1 MATKE
6 PKTKT
11 KIITDKAVEPYESL
25 MAEIAELKAKL
36 SKLEGNNGK
45 SPEELAFKPSI
56 DKLDGKICQ
65 NHFKPGISFKTMSI
79 GNDNWIE
86 LRVGENQ
93 TGWYPVVDG
102 VIYVDPVIASL
113 DANTPVLQALGMKT
127 ALPEGLSSAMDAML
141 EDIENMCDGDDDD
154 DEHRCCE
161 DSAFVDSLPRCI
173 FGEGAVRPRHIFRLF

>member
-11 KIITDKAVEPYESL
+11 KTKIITDKVVEPYESL

-36 SKLEGNNGK
+36 SKLEGTNGK

-56 DKLDGKICQ
+56 DKLDGKICR

-86 LRVGENQ
+86 LQVGENQ

-127 ALPEGLSSAMDAML
+127 ALVFKIILSCRVIL
-141 EDIENMCDGDDDD
+141 FDI
-154 DEHRCCE
+154 
-161 DSAFVDSLPRCI
+161 I
-173 FGEGAVRPRHIFRLF
+173 